1 MLKELPISIP
11 VSCVACQHNQRNII
25 IIMKNLIARDR
36 KRRALVEKYAGRRKE
51 LKTLLSQRN
60 LPQEERQALQKKLN
74 ALPRDSVKCRVTN
87 RCLLTGRSRGVSK
100 TFRIS
105 RIKFRELA
113 SNGAIPGVKKASW

>member
-1 MLKELPISIP
+1 MSKEPSISIP
-11 VSCVACQHNQRNII
+11 MCCTVTQQTQRNI

-36 KRRALVEKYAGRRKE
+36 KRRALIKKYAGRREE

-60 LPQEERQALQKKLN
+60 LPQEERKALQRKFN